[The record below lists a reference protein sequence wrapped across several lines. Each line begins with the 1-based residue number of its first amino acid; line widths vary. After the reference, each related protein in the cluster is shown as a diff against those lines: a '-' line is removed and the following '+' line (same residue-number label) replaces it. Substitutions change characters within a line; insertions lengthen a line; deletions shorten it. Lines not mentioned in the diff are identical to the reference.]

1 MKRWKKLLRWF
12 AVLTLAGVL
21 FGLIAVYAV
30 YRYFEPQLPQVAT
43 LKDVRLQVPLK
54 VYSRDGKLIANFGEA
69 LRFPVGIDAVPQI
82 MVQAFIATEDER
94 FYSHPGVDY
103 QGMARVGWEFIRAGG
118 EFGSGGSTIT
128 MQLARNFFL
137 TPERKIQRKIKEI
150 LLALKIE
157 RELSKDAILALYLNK
172 IFLGNRAYGVAAAA
186 QVYYGKKLSEL
197 SLPEAAMIAG
207 LPKAPSDLNPI
218 QNPQRAVERRN
229 YVLARMREVGFIDQA
244 THDAAA
250 ASPSTASLH
259 DLPIELEAPY
269 VAEMARIEAE
279 RILGP
284 DALIGGFSVYT
295 SIDSRL
301 QIAATNALRAALI
314 DYEERHGYR
323 GPEAHLAA
331 DAAVASAA
339 AVPATNATADESAVL
354 GMLRNLNATGGLVP
368 AYVSEVS
375 KDAAALRFADGSTGT
390 LDFNQAEWAR
400 RYISPNER
408 GPRPKTMPDVMVAGD
423 LIRVREVDIAE
434 RPKAAPKPVPE
445 PGEEPVE
452 APDVVAEVIPPV
464 YAWRL
469 TQVPIVQGALVAM
482 DPENG
487 GVRSLVGGFSFGR
500 SKFNR
505 ATQSERQPGSSF
517 KPFIYSAA
525 FEKGFTP
532 ASIVN
537 DAPIVFN
544 IPGVEKAWRP
554 QNDNEKFSGPIRL
567 REAMVRSKNLV
578 SIRVLNAI
586 GVAHARKHIGQF
598 GFALERLPPNLSM
611 ALGTASAPPIAM
623 ARGFAVFANGGFLV
637 DPHLVERIDDAES
650 KVAYAA
656 VPPRACAECPERL
669 AQDFALEPAILPGA
683 EGQPV
688 PPVGV
693 QSSVNGAS
701 PQVALAPRAID
712 PRNAYLVTS
721 LMLDVVKR
729 GTGRKALELG
739 RNDLAGKT
747 GTTNEFRDAWFS
759 GFSQELVA
767 TTWMGFDNFSS
778 LGEGEFAAKT
788 ALPMWIEFMRFA
800 LKDLPQRLPAMPTGI
815 TTARINKSSG
825 LLTTAGDGNAMMEIF
840 KVEDLERLGRS
851 GSSSGKQDPYEVF

>member
-1 MKRWKKLLRWF
+1 MKRWWKILRW
-12 AVLTLAGVL
+12 LTLLAFAGAL
-21 FGLIAVYAV
+21 LGLIAIYAV
-30 YRYFEPQLPQVAT
+30 YRYFEPQLPEVAS

-69 LRFPVGIDAVPQI
+69 LRFPVQIDAVPQI

-186 QVYYGKKLSEL
+186 QVYYGKGLSEL
-197 SLPEAAMIAG
+197 ELAEAAMIAG

-218 QNPQRAVERRN
+218 QNPVRALDRRN
-229 YVLARMREVGFIDQA
+229 YVLARMHAVGFIDSEVM
-244 THDAAA
+244 AAA
-250 ASPSTASLH
+250 VASPNTASLH

-279 RILGP
+279 RLLGP
-284 DALIGGFSVYT
+284 EALIGGYSVYT
-295 SIDSRL
+295 SIDSAL
-301 QIAATNALRAALI
+301 QNAATTALRRSLI
-314 DYEERHGYR
+314 SYEERHGYR
-323 GPEAHLAA
+323 GPEAHVAA
-331 DAAVASAA
+331 DVASTGAVAGTAP
-339 AVPATNATADESAVL
+339 VADEAAVL
-354 GMLRNLNATGGLVP
+354 GMLRNLNSTGGLVP
-368 AYVSEVS
+368 AYVEAIEGN
-375 KDAAALRFADGSTGT
+375 AANLRFSDGSRGS
-390 LDFNQAEWAR
+390 LDFSQVSWGR
-400 RYISPNER
+400 RYVSPNQR
-408 GPRPKTMPDVMVAGD
+408 GPTPKAIGEVMKVGD
-423 LIRVREVDIAE
+423 LIRVRQVEWVD
-434 RPKAAPKPVPE
+434 PKAPVKTPDSTTTDGTEVAME
-445 PGEEPVE
+445 PPRYV
-452 APDVVAEVIPPV
+452 
-464 YAWRL
+464 WRL

-487 GVRSLVGGFSFGR
+487 GVRALIGGFSFGR

-517 KPFIYSAA
+517 KPFVYSAA

-537 DAPIVFN
+537 DAPIVFD

-578 SIRVLNAI
+578 SIRILNAI
-586 GVAHARKHIGQF
+586 GVNYARTHIQKF
-598 GFALERLPPNLSM
+598 GFDPANLPPNLSM
-611 ALGTASAPPIAM
+611 ALGTASAPPLTM

-637 DPHLVERIDDAES
+637 QPYLVERIDDGEGM
-650 KVAYAA
+650 VAYAA
-656 VPPRACAECPERL
+656 TPPRACASCPERL
-669 AQDFALEPAILPGA
+669 AQELMDPAELA
-683 EGQPV
+683 AQSVADVVASPV
-688 PPVGV
+688 PSAVDA
-693 QSSVNGAS
+693 SS
-701 PQVALAPRAID
+701 PTVALAPRAID

-729 GTGRKALELG
+729 GTGRKALELD
-739 RNDLAGKT
+739 RIDLAGKT
-747 GTTNEFRDAWFS
+747 GTTNEYRDAWFS
-759 GFSQELVA
+759 GFNQAMVA
-767 TTWMGFDNFSS
+767 TTWMGFDDFSS
-778 LGEGEFAAKT
+778 LGEGEFASKT
-788 ALPMWIEFMRFA
+788 ALPMWIDFMRFA
-800 LKDLPQRLPAMPTGI
+800 LKDSPQQLPAMPTGI

-825 LLTTAGDGNAMMEIF
+825 LLTTAADGNAMMEIF
-840 KVEDLERLGRS
+840 KVEDLERLGRAGTS
-851 GSSSGKQDPYEVF
+851 GGKQDPYEVF

>member
-1 MKRWKKLLRWF
+1 MKRWLKLLRWL
-12 AVLTLAGVL
+12 AMLLAAGVL
-21 FGLIAVYAV
+21 IGLIAVYSV
-30 YRYFEPQLPQVAT
+30 YRYFEPQLPQVAS

-69 LRFPVGIDAVPQI
+69 LRFPVAIDDVPEI

-197 SLPEAAMIAG
+197 QLPEAAMIAG

-218 QNPQRAVERRN
+218 QNPQRAIERRN
-229 YVLARMREVGFIDQA
+229 YVLSRMHDVGYINAA
-244 THDAAA
+244 TLAEAVA
-250 ASPSTASLH
+250 GPNTATLH

-284 DALIGGFSVYT
+284 EALIGGYSVYT
-295 SIDSRL
+295 SIDSAL
-301 QIAATNALRAALI
+301 QTAATTALRTALI

-331 DAAVASAA
+331 EAAGATPVAAPGADDA
-339 AVPATNATADESAVL
+339 AVL

-368 AYVSEVS
+368 AYVSQIS
-375 KDAAALRFADGSTGT
+375 KEGATLTFADGSTGV
-390 LDFNQAEWAR
+390 LAFDQAVWAR
-400 RYISPNER
+400 RYISPNAR
-408 GPRPKTMPDVMVAGD
+408 GPRPRSLADIMVPGD
-423 LIRVREVDIAE
+423 LIRVREVNIAE
-434 RPKAAPKPVPE
+434 PVKPAVKPEPKP
-445 PGEEPVE
+445 GNEPV
-452 APDVVAEVIPPV
+452 DTAEVAAEVPDAI

-469 TQVPIVQGALVAM
+469 TQVPVVQGALVAI

-487 GVRSLVGGFSFGR
+487 GIRSLVGGFSFGR

-554 QNDNEKFSGPIRL
+554 QNDNEQFSGPIRL
-567 REAMVRSKNLV
+567 REAMVKSKNLV

-586 GVAHARKHIGQF
+586 GVEHARRHIEQF
-598 GFALERLPPNLSM
+598 GFEPARLPPNLSM
-611 ALGTASAPPIAM
+611 ALGTASAPPLTM
-623 ARGFAVFANGGFLV
+623 ARGFAVFANGGFRI
-637 DPHLVERIDDAES
+637 DPYLVERIDDAETE
-650 KVAYAA
+650 VAYAA
-656 VPPRACAECPERL
+656 VPPRACAVCPERL
-669 AQDFALEPAILPGA
+669 AHELAEDPSLPADA
-683 EGQPV
+683 TEVAPV
-688 PPVGV
+688 HSPVNAAPPAVV
-693 QSSVNGAS
+693 
-701 PQVALAPRAID
+701 LAPRAID

-721 LMLDVVKR
+721 LMMDVVKR
-729 GTGRKALELG
+729 GTGRKAMELG
-739 RNDLAGKT
+739 RDDLAGKT
-747 GTTNEFRDAWFS
+747 GTTNEHRDAWFS
-759 GFSQELVA
+759 GFSQDLVA

-788 ALPMWIEFMRFA
+788 ALPMWIDFMRFA

-825 LLTTAGDGNAMMEIF
+825 LLTSAGDGNAMMEIF
-840 KVEDLERLGRS
+840 KFEDLEKLGRS
-851 GSSSGKQDPYEVF
+851 GSGGGKQDPYEVF

>member
-1 MKRWKKLLRWF
+1 MKRWWKILRW
-12 AVLTLAGVL
+12 LTLLAFASVL
-21 FGLIAVYAV
+21 LGLIAIYAV
-30 YRYFEPQLPQVAT
+30 YRYFEPQLPEVAS

-69 LRFPVGIDAVPQI
+69 LRFPVHIEDVPPV

-103 QGMARVGWEFIRAGG
+103 QGMARVGWEFVRAGG

-186 QVYYGKKLSEL
+186 QVYYGKRLSEL
-197 SLPEAAMIAG
+197 ELAEAAMIAG

-218 QNPQRAVERRN
+218 QNPVRAVDRRN
-229 YVLARMREVGFIDQA
+229 YVLTRMHAVGFIDSAQLA
-244 THDAAA
+244 TALAT
-250 ASPSTASLH
+250 PNTARLH

-279 RILGP
+279 RLLGP
-284 DALIGGFSVYT
+284 EALIGGYSVYT
-295 SIDSRL
+295 SIDSAL
-301 QIAATNALRAALI
+301 QNAATSALRNSLI
-314 DYEERHGYR
+314 SYEERHGYR
-323 GPEAHLAA
+323 GPEAHVAA
-331 DAAVASAA
+331 DAASGPAVAGAA
-339 AVPATNATADESAVL
+339 PVADDAAVL

-368 AYVSEVS
+368 AYVEAIEGT
-375 KDAAALRFADGSTGT
+375 AANLRFADGSRGSV
-390 LDFNQAEWAR
+390 DFSQVSWAR
-400 RYISPNER
+400 RYVSPNER
-408 GPRPKTMPDVMVAGD
+408 GPSPRAIADVMKVGD
-423 LIRVREVDIAE
+423 LIRVRQVEWVD
-434 RPKAAPKPVPE
+434 PKAPKQKPAPSTGDLVTEEAAAE
-445 PGEEPVE
+445 PTRYV
-452 APDVVAEVIPPV
+452 
-464 YAWRL
+464 WRL

-517 KPFIYSAA
+517 KPFVYSAA
-525 FEKGFTP
+525 FDKGFTP

-537 DAPIVFN
+537 DAPIVFD

-554 QNDNEKFSGPIRL
+554 QNDNEEFSGPIRL

-586 GVAHARKHIGQF
+586 GVNYAREHIQKF
-598 GFALERLPPNLSM
+598 GFNPDNLPPNLSM
-611 ALGTASAPPIAM
+611 ALGTASAPPLTM

-637 DPHLVERIDDAES
+637 QPYLVERIDNSEG

-656 VPPRACAECPERL
+656 TPPRACAACPERL
-669 AQDFALEPAILPGA
+669 AQELLDPADLAAQTAADANPS
-683 EGQPV
+683 PV
-688 PPVGV
+688 PSAVD
-693 QSSVNGAS
+693 ATS
-701 PQVALAPRAID
+701 PTVALAPRAID

-729 GTGRKALELG
+729 GTGRKALELE

-747 GTTNEFRDAWFS
+747 GTTNEHRDAWFS
-759 GFSQELVA
+759 GFNHQMVA

-788 ALPMWIEFMRFA
+788 ALPMWIDFMRFA
-800 LKDLPQRLPAMPTGI
+800 LKDSPQQLPAMPTGI

-825 LLTTAGDGNAMMEIF
+825 LLTSASDENAMMEIF
-840 KVEDLERLGRS
+840 KVEDLERLGRAS
-851 GSSSGKQDPYEVF
+851 NSSGKQDPYEVF